1 MSRNLLQK
9 GIAIAVV
16 VVASIYGVIG
26 LPTSMSGLR
35 QNMADRLRLGL
46 DLQGGTHLVLQ
57 VMVNDAINAE
67 ADQTIERLRTTLQTR
82 EISFG
87 SITRID
93 ATDIYA
99 EGGIEVQGIP
109 LVPVDQRS
117 AFQEAIDET
126 ELGWTYQRGEPGSYR
141 LRLRPLALA
150 EIRQQ
155 TLNQSVETI
164 RNRVDSLGVSEPT
177 IQERGQGEFEI
188 LVQLPGV
195 DDPARVKEIMQTT
208 ALLEI
213 KRVQAG
219 PYSSRQQAL
228 QAHNGVLPV
237 GTELIESVERPEAG
251 EPLVANQWYLVSRVP
266 AITGRELRNAR
277 PGRDENNRPEVDF
290 TLSADG
296 ARRFGEFTE
305 QNIGNMLAVV
315 LDGKIQSVAT
325 IQSRITD
332 SGRITGRF
340 SQQWANNLSLMLRA
354 GALPASMQYLEER
367 TVGPSLGADSI
378 RAGVLASAIGLAAVF
393 IFMPIYYRL
402 AGINA
407 IIALLMNMLILM
419 AALGYIGA
427 TLTLPGIAGI
437 ILTIGMAVDANVLVF
452 ERIREELHAGKTAV
466 SAVEAG
472 FSKAVL
478 TIVDS
483 NVTTVIAAF
492 FLFLFGTGPVKGFAV
507 TLTIGL
513 AANMFTAVFVS
524 RFMFDYLLS
533 RQPRQAAIS
542 I

>member
-9 GIAIAVV
+9 AIAIAAVV
-16 VVASIYGVIG
+16 LASIYGVIG
-26 LPTSMSGLR
+26 LPTSGTALR
-35 QNMADRLRLGL
+35 ENLRNRLRLGL

-57 VMVNDAINAE
+57 VKVNDAVNAE
-67 ADQTIERLRTTLQTR
+67 SDQSIERLRTTLSTR
-82 EISFG
+82 QIEYG
-87 SITRID
+87 SITRVD
-93 ATDIYA
+93 APDITS
-99 EGGIEVQGIP
+99 EGGIEIQGIR
-109 LVPVDQRS
+109 DEQTSNFR
-117 AFQEAIDET
+117 QAIDET
-126 ELGWTYQRGEPGSYR
+126 ELGWTYQPMGSGTYR
-141 LRLRPLALA
+141 LRLRALALA

-164 RNRVDSLGVSEPT
+164 RTRVDSLGVSEPT
-177 IQERGQGEFEI
+177 IQERGQGEYEI

-213 KRVQAG
+213 KQVAGG
-219 PYSSRQQAL
+219 PYASRQQGLA
-228 QAHNGVLPV
+228 AHNGVLPP
-237 GTELIESVERPEAG
+237 GTELTESLEQPEQGTIAQ
-251 EPLVANQWYLVSRVP
+251 ANQWYLVNRIP
-266 AITGRELRNAR
+266 AITGRDLRNAR
-277 PGRDENNRPEVDF
+277 PGRDENNRPQVDF
-290 TLSADG
+290 TLSTDG

-305 QNIGNMLAVV
+305 RNIGNSLAVV
-315 LDGKIQSVAT
+315 LDRKIQSVAV

-340 SQQWANNLSLMLRA
+340 TQQRANDLSLVLRA
-354 GALPASMQYLEER
+354 GALPASMQFLEER

-378 RAGVLASAIGLAAVF
+378 RAGVLASVIGLVAVF
-393 IFMPIYYRL
+393 LFMPIYYRL
-402 AGINA
+402 AGLNA
-407 IIALLMNMLILM
+407 IIALLLNILILM
-419 AALGYIGA
+419 AALGYIQA

-452 ERIREELHAGKTAV
+452 ERIREELRAGKTPA
-466 SAVEAG
+466 SAIEAG

-483 NVTTVIAAF
+483 NATTVIAAF
-492 FLFLFGTGPVKGFAV
+492 FLFLFGTGAVKGFAV

-513 AANMFTAVFVS
+513 VANMFTAVFVS
-524 RFMFDYLLS
+524 RFMFDFLLS

>member
-1 MSRNLLQK
+1 MSRSLLQK
-9 GIAIAVV
+9 GIAIAAIVL
-16 VVASIYGVIG
+16 ASIYGVIG
-26 LPTSMSGLR
+26 LPTSGISLR
-35 QNMADRLRLGL
+35 ENIADRLRLGL

-57 VMVNDAINAE
+57 VNVHDAVNAE
-67 ADQTIERLRTTLQTR
+67 ADQTIARLRTTLQTR
-82 EISFG
+82 QIPYG

-93 ATDIYA
+93 AADITSA
-99 EGGIEVQGIP
+99 GGIEIQGIP
-109 LVPVDQRS
+109 VDQTT
-117 AFQEAIDET
+117 AFRQALDET
-126 ELGWTYQRGEPGSYR
+126 EFNWTYSVADSGAYR
-141 LRLRPLALA
+141 LNLRPLPLA

-164 RNRVDSLGVSEPT
+164 RNRVDGLGVSEPT
-177 IQERGQGEFEI
+177 IQERGQGQFEI

-195 DDPARVKEIMQTT
+195 DDPTRVKEIMQTT

-213 KRVQAG
+213 KAVTGG
-219 PYSSRQQAL
+219 PYSSRQQGLA
-228 QAHNGVLPV
+228 AHNGVLPV
-237 GTELIESVERPEAG
+237 GTELAESIEQPETG
-251 EPLVANQWYLVSRVP
+251 ELAQGNQWYLISRVP
-266 AITGRELRNAR
+266 IVTGRDLRNAR

-290 TLSADG
+290 TLSQDG
-296 ARRFGEFTE
+296 ARRFGEYTE
-305 QNIGNMLAVV
+305 ANIGNSMSVV
-315 LDGKIQSVAT
+315 LDRRIQTVAV

-340 SQQWANNLSLMLRA
+340 SQQRANDLSLVLRA

-378 RAGVLASAIGLAAVF
+378 RAGVLASIIGLAAVF
-393 IFMPIYYRL
+393 LFMPVYYKL
-402 AGINA
+402 SGINA
-407 IIALLMNMLILM
+407 IIALLLNMLILL

-452 ERIREELHAGKTAV
+452 ERIREELRAGKTPV

-483 NVTTVIAAF
+483 NATTVIAAF

-524 RFMFDYLLS
+524 RFMFDFLLS

>member
-1 MSRNLLQK
+1 MSKSLRNKALV
-9 GIAIAVV
+9 IAAVV
-16 VVASIYGVIG
+16 LACIVGVIG
-26 LPTSMSGLR
+26 LPTSGTALR
-35 QNMADRLRLGL
+35 ENLRERIRLGL

-57 VMVNDAINAE
+57 VNVHDAINAE
-67 ADQTIERLRTTLQTR
+67 ADQTIERLRSTLTTRQ
-82 EISFG
+82 IAFAA
-87 SITRID
+87 ITRID
-93 ATDIYA
+93 AADIYSD
-99 EGGIEVQGIP
+99 GGIEIQGIP
-109 LVPVDQRS
+109 VDQTT
-117 AFQEAIDET
+117 AFRQAIDET
-126 ELGWTYQRGEPGSYR
+126 EFNWTYQTGESGSYR
-141 LRLRPLALA
+141 LLLRPLALA

-213 KRVQAG
+213 KQVQGG
-219 PYSSRQQAL
+219 PYSNRQQGLA
-228 QAHNGVLPV
+228 AFNGVLPV
-237 GTELIESVERPEAG
+237 GAELMESVERPETGDLAAQ
-251 EPLVANQWYLVSRVP
+251 VNQWYLVSRVP
-266 AITGRELRNAR
+266 AITGRDLRNAR

-305 QNIGNMLAVV
+305 SNIGNGLAVV

-340 SQQWANNLSLMLRA
+340 SQQRANDLSLVLRA

-378 RAGVLASAIGLAAVF
+378 RAGLTASLAGFLAVV
-393 IFMPIYYRL
+393 IFMLIYYRM
-402 AGINA
+402 AGVNA
-407 IIALLMNMLILM
+407 VIALLLNIVILM
-419 AALGYIGA
+419 AALGYISA

-452 ERIREELHAGKTAV
+452 ERIREELRTGKTPV
-466 SAVEAG
+466 SAVDAG
-472 FSKAVL
+472 FGKALL
-478 TIVDS
+478 TIIDT
-483 NVTTVIAAF
+483 NATTIIAAF

-507 TLTIGL
+507 TLSIGL
-513 AANMFTAVFVS
+513 AANLFTAVFVS
-524 RFMFDYLLS
+524 RTMFDYILS
-533 RQPRQAAIS
+533 RRQRQAVLS

>member
-1 MSRNLLQK
+1 MSKSLRNKALVIL
-9 GIAIAVV
+9 AVV
-16 VVASIYGVIG
+16 LASIVGMIG
-26 LPTSMSGLR
+26 LPTSAAKLR
-35 QNMADRLRLGL
+35 ENLRERMRLGL

-57 VMVNDAINAE
+57 VNVHDAINAE
-67 ADQTIERLRTTLQTR
+67 ADQTIERLRNTLQMR
-82 EISFG
+82 QIPFG

-93 ATDIYA
+93 ATDIYSD
-99 EGGIEVQGIP
+99 GGIEVQGIP
-109 LVPVDQRS
+109 VDQTSPFR
-117 AFQEAIDET
+117 QAIDET
-126 ELGWTYQRGEPGSYR
+126 EFNWTYQQGSDSGTYR
-141 LRLRPLALA
+141 LSLKPLPLA

-177 IQERGQGEFEI
+177 IQERGQGEYEI

-213 KRVQAG
+213 KKVQGG
-219 PYSSRQQAL
+219 PYSSRQQGLA
-228 QAHNGVLPV
+228 AFNGVLPV
-237 GTELIESVERPEAG
+237 GAELMESIERPETGDLAAQ
-251 EPLVANQWYLVSRVP
+251 ANQWYLVGRVP
-266 AITGRELRNAR
+266 AITGRDLRNAR

-305 QNIGNMLAVV
+305 SNIGQSLAVV

-340 SQQWANNLSLMLRA
+340 SQQRANDLSLVLRA

-378 RAGVLASAIGLAAVF
+378 RAGLTASAAGFLAVV
-393 IFMPIYYRL
+393 IFMLIYYRM
-402 AGINA
+402 AGLNA
-407 IIALLMNMLILM
+407 VIALLLNIVILM
-419 AALGYIGA
+419 AALGYISA

-452 ERIREELHAGKTAV
+452 ERIREELRAGKTPV
-466 SAVEAG
+466 SAVDAG
-472 FSKAVL
+472 FSKALL
-478 TIVDS
+478 TIIDT
-483 NVTTVIAAF
+483 NATTIISAF

-507 TLTIGL
+507 TLSIGL
-513 AANMFTAVFVS
+513 IANLFTAVFVS
-524 RFMFDYLLS
+524 RTMFDYILS
-533 RQPRQAAIS
+533 RRQRQAVLS